1 MAENINN
8 VGGQDRL
15 VKVSFIKGILDQI
28 YKWSPFKKNN
38 IGGIVQ
44 TDANGN
50 TTNIVSNP
58 GEIAIGH
65 YNQSS
70 NGTIMSVGMG
80 TSNEDRKNAL
90 EVKDNGLIYIVT
102 DIKTKSISS
111 LQETLEKKG
120 TIICESYKNMMEYV
134 ANDKV
139 GSLLYLTHED
149 FYNDSLY
156 TPGLYVVSIDA
167 ITLSPMISKLGTTS
181 ATEIDMSEE
190 VSKLKAGMTDLTDRV
205 EDLEDWVDSPILN
218 DELNNIIN
226 KTK

>member
-134 ANDKV
+134 ANDNV